1 MNQIYH
7 FNSYSPPLL
16 NEAMLRRERERH
28 REQRAIA
35 AAATGGVLILLCLL
49 TLAFFL
55 FPVAPKAAIVLSVYL
70 TLSVMG
76 AGVVALVFVTQRRS
90 LSCS

>member
-7 FNSYSPPLL
+7 FDSYSPPVL
-16 NEAMLRRERERH
+16 NEAMLRRERERR
-28 REQRAIA
+28 REQRAVA
-35 AAATGGVLILLCLL
+35 VAATGGVLILLCLL
-49 TLAFFL
+49 TLALFL
-55 FPVAPKAAIVLSVYL
+55 FPVAPKAAIVLSIYL

-90 LSCS
+90 MLCS

>member
-1 MNQIYH
+1 MNQIYY
-7 FNSYSPPLL
+7 FDSYSPPLL
-16 NEAMLRRERERH
+16 NEAMLRREQERR

-35 AAATGGVLILLCLL
+35 ASATGGVLILLCLL

-55 FPVAPKAAIVLSVYL
+55 FPVAPKAAIVLSIYL

-76 AGVVALVFVTQRRS
+76 AGVVTLVFAAQRRS

>member
-1 MNQIYH
+1 MNQIYY
-7 FNSYSPPLL
+7 FDSYSPPLL
-16 NEAMLRRERERH
+16 NEAMLR

-49 TLAFFL
+49 ALAFFL

-76 AGVVALVFVTQRRS
+76 AGVVTLVFAAQRRS

>member
-1 MNQIYH
+1 MNQIYY
-7 FNSYSPPLL
+7 FDSYSPPLL
-16 NEAMLRRERERH
+16 TEAMLRRERERR

-35 AAATGGVLILLCLL
+35 AAATGGALILLCLL

>member
-1 MNQIYH
+1 MNQIYY
-7 FNSYSPPLL
+7 FDSYSPPLL
-16 NEAMLRRERERH
+16 NEAMLRRERERR

-35 AAATGGVLILLCLL
+35 AAATGGALILLCLL

-70 TLSVMG
+70 TLSIMG

>member
-7 FNSYSPPLL
+7 FDSYSPPVL
-16 NEAMLRRERERH
+16 NEAMLRRKLERR

-35 AAATGGVLILLCLL
+35 AVAIGGVLTLFCLL
-49 TLAFFL
+49 ALAFFL
-55 FPVAPKAAIVLSVYL
+55 LPIAPRAAIVLSVYL

-76 AGVVALVFVTQRRS
+76 AGVVALVFTIQRRS

>member
-7 FNSYSPPLL
+7 FDSYSPPLL
-16 NEAMLRRERERH
+16 NEAMLR

-49 TLAFFL
+49 ALAFFL
-55 FPVAPKAAIVLSVYL
+55 FPVAPKVAIVLSIYL

-76 AGVVALVFVTQRRS
+76 AGVVTLVFAAQRRS

>member
-7 FNSYSPPLL
+7 FDSYSPPLL
-16 NEAMLRRERERH
+16 NEAMLRRERERR
-28 REQRAIA
+28 REQRAVIA
-35 AAATGGVLILLCLL
+35 TAVGGALSLFSLLV
-49 TLAFFL
+49 LAFFL

-70 TLSVMG
+70 TVSVMG
-76 AGVVALVFVTQRRS
+76 AGVVALVFLTQRRS

>member
-1 MNQIYH
+1 MNQIYY
-7 FNSYSPPLL
+7 FDSYSPPLL
-16 NEAMLRRERERH
+16 NEAMLRRERERR

-35 AAATGGVLILLCLL
+35 AAATGGALILLCLL
-49 TLAFFL
+49 TLAF
-55 FPVAPKAAIVLSVYL
+55 
-70 TLSVMG
+70 MG

>member
-1 MNQIYH
+1 MNQIYY
-7 FNSYSPPLL
+7 FDSYSPPLL
-16 NEAMLRRERERH
+16 NEAMLRRERERR
-28 REQRAIA
+28 REQWAIA
-35 AAATGGVLILLCLL
+35 AVATGGVLILLCLL

-76 AGVVALVFVTQRRS
+76 AGVVALVFVSQRRS

>member
-1 MNQIYH
+1 MNQIYY
-7 FNSYSPPLL
+7 FDSYSPPLL
-16 NEAMLRRERERH
+16 NEAMLRRERERR

-35 AAATGGVLILLCLL
+35 AAATGGALILLCLL
-49 TLAFFL
+49 TLAFSL